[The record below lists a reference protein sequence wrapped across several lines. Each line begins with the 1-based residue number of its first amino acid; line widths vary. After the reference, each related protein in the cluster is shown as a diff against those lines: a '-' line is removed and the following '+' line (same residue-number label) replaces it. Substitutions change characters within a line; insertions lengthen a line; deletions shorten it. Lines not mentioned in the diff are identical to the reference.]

1 VRVRC
6 VRATHSRAL
15 RTNRTR
21 HCTAHTAHAAL
32 HDDPRGH
39 CTVECAAVLASAL
52 AVGAAF
58 DFACGLGGVFLHD

>member
-1 VRVRC
+1 MRVRC
-6 VRATHSRAL
+6 VPTVLGTAL
-15 RTNRTR
+15 RTLRTLLCMMIR
-21 HCTAHTAHAAL
+21 GL
-32 HDDPRGH
+32 GH

>member
-1 VRVRC
+1 MMIRG
-6 VRATHSRAL
+6 L
-15 RTNRTR
+15 
-21 HCTAHTAHAAL
+21 
-32 HDDPRGH
+32 GH